1 MQLMPQDS
9 ATQPKMP
16 QYKISLKKA
25 MLLNRII
32 MGLFFF
38 VSGIANYL
46 NFNVKNG
53 FYETVLTLK
62 LQLWGPFPTGWQ
74 GIGPLPSLFAVP
86 YAYLL
91 PLAEIVLGALFALG
105 IWVRWTGILIILMT
119 FSIVLAFGII
129 PAGTL
134 FPNAAESFNKNIL
147 FMTLIWMCIAY
158 EADSRRAKMRRTN
171 DRLDLTS
178 SLPESMDS

>member
-1 MQLMPQDS
+1 MQSMPLKPMS
-9 ATQPKMP
+9 

-25 MLLNRII
+25 MLLNRVV

-38 VSGIANYL
+38 ISGIANYL
-46 NFNVKNG
+46 NFNAKNG
-53 FYETVLTLK
+53 LYETVMTLK
-62 LQLWGPFPTGWQ
+62 LQLWGPFPAAWH
-74 GIGPLPSLFAVP
+74 GIGPLPPLIGVP

-91 PLAEIVLGALFALG
+91 PLAEIVLGVLFALG
-105 IWVRWTGILIILMT
+105 IWVRWTGGLIILIT

-134 FPNAAESFNKNIL
+134 FPAAAECFNKNIL

-158 EADSRRAKMRRTN
+158 EADSRRAQMRRTN
-171 DRLDLTS
+171 DRLQLAN
-178 SLPESMDS
+178 SLPEMDH

>member
-1 MQLMPQDS
+1 MQLTPQTTMNPMPR
-9 ATQPKMP
+9 
-16 QYKISLKKA
+16 YKISLKKA
-25 MLLNRII
+25 MLLNRVV

-62 LQLWGPFPTGWQ
+62 LQLWGPFPAGWH
-74 GIGPLPSLFAVP
+74 GIGPLPPLVAVP

-91 PLAEIVLGALFALG
+91 PLAEMVLGALFALG
-105 IWVRWTGILIILMT
+105 IWVRWTGGLLILLT
-119 FSIVLAFGII
+119 LSIVLAFGII

-158 EADSRRAKMRRTN
+158 DADRRRAQMRRTS
-171 DRLDLTS
+171 DRLQLDST
-178 SLPESMDS
+178 LPEAMEH